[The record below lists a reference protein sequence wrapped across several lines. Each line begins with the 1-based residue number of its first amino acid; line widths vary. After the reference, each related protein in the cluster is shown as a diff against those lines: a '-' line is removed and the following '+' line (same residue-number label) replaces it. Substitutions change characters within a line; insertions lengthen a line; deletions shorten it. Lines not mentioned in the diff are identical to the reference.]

1 MPKLS
6 TPNYAYLNIEIKG
19 KNYKI
24 PLARSMK
31 VKTLKKILHISNLD
45 EAEQFEF
52 LCDLFAPY
60 LGQELVDDLLQSEI
74 QELYVIWTQAN
85 SETGEVSLGES

>member
-6 TPNYAYLNIEIKG
+6 TPNTAYLNIEIKG

-31 VKTLKKILHISNLD
+31 VKTIRKVLHISKLD
-45 EAEQFEF
+45 EAEQFDF
-52 LCDLFAPY
+52 LYDLFAPY
-60 LGQELVDDLLQSEI
+60 LGQELIDDLTESEI
-74 QELYVIWTQAN
+74 EELYVIWTKAN

>member
-19 KNYKI
+19 NNYKI

-31 VKTLKKILHISNLD
+31 VKTLRKVLHISKLD

-60 LGQELVDDLLQSEI
+60 LGQELIDDLTEI
-74 QELYVIWTQAN
+74 EIEELYVIWTKAN